1 GDDARAG
8 GQDQVV
14 VAERQA
20 VCQRDDLAHLVH
32 FGDLTH
38 DERHPLVE
46 EGTLRALEVGS
57 PFAAH
62 RDVHEARLVDVLAG
76 RIDDQHLDLPP
87 GDPGA
92 QLLDEEVGG
101 QGAPDTSTED
111 EDPLHGRYRTFSTT
125 ISSYPSRVSSATTR
139 Q

>member
-1 GDDARAG
+1 
-8 GQDQVV
+8 
-14 VAERQA
+14 
-20 VCQRDDLAHLVH
+20 HL
-32 FGDLTH
+32 GDLTH

-46 EGTLRALEVGS
+46 EGTLLALEVGS

-76 RIDDQHLDLPP
+76 RIDDQHLDLAPV
-87 GDPGA
+87 DPGA
-92 QLLDEEVGG
+92 QLLDEEVGR

-125 ISSYPSRVSSATTR
+125 ISSYPSRVSSATRRWPAFSTLFGMSILEPLSES
-139 Q
+139 